1 MGICMQ
7 VIFCVDGRALQ
18 GQYKWM
24 LYGDDDT
31 IWFVNGVLDLAR
43 KLDPTMPYIIT
54 GRALLLLRLLG
65 NSSKAPQHHDRV
77 AGS

>member
-1 MGICMQ
+1 MQ
-7 VIFCVDGRALQ
+7 LTFCVAGRALQ

-31 IWFVNGVLDLAR
+31 LWFVNGVLELAR

-54 GRALLLLRLLG
+54 GE
-65 NSSKAPQHHDRV
+65 APSFSEAPVTFMQRPS
-77 AGS
+77 AP